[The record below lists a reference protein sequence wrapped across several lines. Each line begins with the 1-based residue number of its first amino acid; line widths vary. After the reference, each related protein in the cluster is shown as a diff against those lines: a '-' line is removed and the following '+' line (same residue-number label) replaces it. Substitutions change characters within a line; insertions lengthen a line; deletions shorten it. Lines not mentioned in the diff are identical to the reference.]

1 MSYVLRGTA
10 EKGNIRFFFA
20 DTKEIVQTA
29 KNFHNTTPVCTAALG
44 RTLTA
49 ASIMG
54 LMLKSET
61 DSLTVQIKGDGPIG
75 GITVTAEAD
84 GSVKGYVNN
93 PNVELPLNKSGKLD
107 VYGAV
112 GNGSLTVIKDLGLK
126 EPYVGNVP
134 LISGEIAEDF
144 TYYFSLSE
152 QIPSAVALGVLIDT
166 DTSVKQAGGFIL
178 QLLPG
183 ADEEIITRLER
194 RLGAIPSVTN
204 MFEELETAEN
214 IVQRVLRGFDPVV
227 LNKIPVEYK
236 CTCSREKVET
246 ALKNIGKQEL
256 VKILEEDG
264 RANVHCHFC
273 NTDYNFNR
281 EELSKL
287 INSL

>member
-10 EKGNIRFFFA
+10 DKGNIRFFFA
-20 DTKEIVQTA
+20 DTKDIVQTA